1 MRSKFYIGT
10 AGARAFG
17 RGDTIHY
24 AHLSEISRWTDSG
37 RIATGIL
44 RAVPQ
49 SKKQGDIWIVKETTA
64 NGQGNYHHTEWQRE
78 KDGASKF
85 MPFFALWLKHE
96 EYRVK
101 NAKIDEWTDEEVYY
115 QKLYPNLFTS
125 ETAAFRR
132 NQISILSSEEGYT
145 PEEMFKQE
153 FPLTEEEAFL
163 FSGNPYFPVEQL
175 KEYDTEAEDP
185 ILIGNLNGVPP
196 NQVIDET
203 NRGWLKIYEM
213 PEEDGQYIIS
223 ADTGQ
228 FSDRCVATVINKKDW
243 AVVAKFRA
251 RIRSNQFGT
260 ELNKLGYFYN
270 KALIVIEANN
280 MGQSTVDRLIEL
292 NYPQLYMRQRVN
304 KKDKRITNEYG
315 WWTDGKTKPLV
326 LGYLHDLVRTRQA
339 IIPDKDIIGEM
350 KTFVRTE
357 EGKLEASEGNFDD
370 CVIATAIG
378 YFVLKQHPYTK
389 TKTTELKQIVNK
401 VRKFKKLRTVSKRIN
416 LRWRR

>member
-1 MRSKFYIGT
+1 
-10 AGARAFG
+10 
-17 RGDTIHY
+17 
-24 AHLSEISRWTDSG
+24 
-37 RIATGIL
+37 
-44 RAVPQ
+44 
-49 SKKQGDIWIVKETTA
+49 
-64 NGQGNYHHTEWQRE
+64 
-78 KDGASKF
+78 
-85 MPFFALWLKHE
+85 
-96 EYRVK
+96 
-101 NAKIDEWTDEEVYY
+101 
-115 QKLYPNLFTS
+115 
-125 ETAAFRR
+125 
-132 NQISILSSEEGYT
+132 
-145 PEEMFKQE
+145 MFKQE

-213 PEEDGQYIIS
+213 PEQDGQYIIS